1 MNRRVVIGIIAAIA
15 VVSGLAIAV
24 AWQDNSTGSAS
35 QPSDEDRAID
45 AVIEQIDSG
54 PRSTFQDELLADG
67 QLTETEYDVAF
78 AKYSECVTLAG
89 GILPGGT
96 AKSRWGVYDA
106 GVRVPGLEDG
116 SPNRDAQARVLEC
129 ERLYFDRVG
138 QRWQVTHM
146 IPDEAVDE
154 EFAKIPGC
162 MRARGVEPPGDDPD
176 GWGFRYL
183 VELAGSE
190 ESGAFMECLLE
201 ANEALGMP
209 HGTAKLP

>member
-106 GVRVPGLEDG
+106 GVRVPGLEVG
-116 SPNRDAQARVLEC
+116 SPNRDALARVLEC
-129 ERLYFDRVG
+129 EMNLVRAAGHGPAAYLPTILDLVGSLKNDSRPNQVKVIAASPCAKRLASSS
-138 QRWQVTHM
+138 QAM
-146 IPDEAVDE
+146 
-154 EFAKIPGC
+154 
-162 MRARGVEPPGDDPD
+162 
-176 GWGFRYL
+176 FR
-183 VELAGSE
+183 
-190 ESGAFMECLLE
+190 
-201 ANEALGMP
+201 
-209 HGTAKLP
+209 